1 MLFSLPFIR
10 FATANATID
19 GCDEFEFLGEQTNSK
34 KYEIPVNG
42 TVCLEGPYLIAGL
55 SNYTVAAK
63 FSTDQKSYRDVIN
76 YDNPFIINLKVNFAQ
91 LQAQDPLNPLTK
103 VECKDKT
110 QTCKIQIVPLI
121 PNLEAK
127 GPDTFDGIPANMNY
141 ISSSVFSTKK
151 AFTMELPAKL
161 KVDAELQGDDQPPKS
176 MTCNGNVKALY
187 MMGNS
192 LKNVTYTISDA
203 QYSFPIIADSNE
215 TRASPVNAKSVFFI
229 STPIS
234 IINYTKTKMKSNAR
248 KSQKRMT
255 VEIDSTITVTVQP
268 AAESSADGED
278 QVSYFKENKEYDLT
292 GKGTGAQTEEQAANN
307 EAIDLDADPNA
318 PKEDPK
324 EYPKEYPKEDP
335 KEDPKGET
343 KEESKQKEGSGGL
356 SGGAISGIVIAV
368 IAVIVIIVILVW
380 CFVCR
385 GNGAKGKVTFSG
397 KNEDSGSGVNV

>member
-1 MLFSLPFIR
+1 M
-10 FATANATID
+10 
-19 GCDEFEFLGEQTNSK
+19 
-34 KYEIPVNG
+34 
-42 TVCLEGPYLIAGL
+42 
-55 SNYTVAAK
+55 
-63 FSTDQKSYRDVIN
+63 
-76 YDNPFIINLKVNFAQ
+76 
-91 LQAQDPLNPLTK
+91 
-103 VECKDKT
+103 
-110 QTCKIQIVPLI
+110 
-121 PNLEAK
+121 PNMEAK
-127 GPDTFDGIPANMNY
+127 GSDTIEEIPANMNY
-141 ISSSVFSTKK
+141 ISSSVFSTKNT
-151 AFTMELPAKL
+151 FTMELPAKL
-161 KVDAELQGDDQPPKS
+161 KLDAELQGDHQPPKS

-192 LKNVTYTISDA
+192 LKKVTYTISDA

-248 KSQKRMT
+248 KSQKTMT

-278 QVSYFKENKEYDLT
+278 QVSYFKEGKEYDLT

-397 KNEDSGSGVNV
+397 KDEDSGSGVNV